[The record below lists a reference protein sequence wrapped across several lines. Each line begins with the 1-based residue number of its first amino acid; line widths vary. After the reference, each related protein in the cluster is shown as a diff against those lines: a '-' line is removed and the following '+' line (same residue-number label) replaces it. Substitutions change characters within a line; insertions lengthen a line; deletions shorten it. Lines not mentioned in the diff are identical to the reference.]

1 MYFGI
6 QTGVSLN
13 LRPEEVTGLSPD
25 YTARVEN
32 LDLHL
37 KMKTVAP
44 SKLEVKSHFTQ
55 NIVSIWMPISPRCH
69 KNIYS
74 PCDARN
80 NDIFHLLFLKLDL
93 RLLFL
98 EKESNIRC
106 SRINSWGIKAKPSAK
121 WWVLQIQKRN
131 NSTKSLGCPG
141 YKYLLQ
147 VLILYISIVFPQTML
162 FANFFQLIYIQILMW
177 THHSHV

>member
-1 MYFGI
+1 MGNIILGKGRRSSGNEKHMYFGI

-55 NIVSIWMPISPRCH
+55 NIVSI
-69 KNIYS
+69 
-74 PCDARN
+74 
-80 NDIFHLLFLKLDL
+80 
-93 RLLFL
+93 
-98 EKESNIRC
+98 
-106 SRINSWGIKAKPSAK
+106 
-121 WWVLQIQKRN
+121 
-131 NSTKSLGCPG
+131 
-141 YKYLLQ
+141 
-147 VLILYISIVFPQTML
+147 
-162 FANFFQLIYIQILMW
+162 
-177 THHSHV
+177 